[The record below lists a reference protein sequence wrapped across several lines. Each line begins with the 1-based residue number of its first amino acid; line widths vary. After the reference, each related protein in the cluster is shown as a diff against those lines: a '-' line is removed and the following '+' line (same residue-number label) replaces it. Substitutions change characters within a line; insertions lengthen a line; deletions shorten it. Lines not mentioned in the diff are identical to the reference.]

1 MIVAIVLGAVVI
13 FGRVYVGAHLPLD
26 VIGGVALGVVAGS
39 AVGLMVRPPAP
50 ATAPWR
56 SVRVSR
62 PASGLG
68 PLKNS
73 PR

>member
-1 MIVAIVLGAVVI
+1 MAIVLGAVVI

-50 ATAPWR
+50 RPHRGGRYAFRAP
-56 SVRVSR
+56 
-62 PASGLG
+62 PAA
-68 PLKNS
+68 
-73 PR
+73 